1 MNVWAGRVCHERR
14 CHELSGIA
22 GIRRLGTGRGSIAVV
37 PLDVAARWAL
47 TVLPGPGRL
56 LAALLLVLLELGLG

>member
-22 GIRRLGTGRGSIAVV
+22 GIPRLGTGRGSIAVV
-37 PLDVAARWAL
+37 PLDVAARQGVGKVTW
-47 TVLPGPGRL
+47 R
-56 LAALLLVLLELGLG
+56 

>member
-22 GIRRLGTGRGSIAVV
+22 GIRRLGTGHGGIAVV

-47 TVLPGPGRL
+47 TCHAWPAPATRRRTF
-56 LAALLLVLLELGLG
+56 